1 MKTFTLLAL
10 TLILTAAA
18 HAVPAGTNVN
28 IRGTLILASNEGQGL
43 DSSLRAYE
51 RQLNRLNFS
60 SFRAI
65 GNGGTQLT
73 VPGKGLIRLSGD
85 FTVEVESQPAPGDR
99 IPVEVRWLQGKR
111 TLIHTS
117 GTLPLVLGGPSHGN
131 GTLILVIDGR

>member
-1 MKTFTLLAL
+1 MKTLTLLAL
-10 TLILTAAA
+10 TLILGAVA
-18 HAVPAGTNVN
+18 HAVPAGSNVG

-43 DSSLRAYE
+43 DPSLRAYE
-51 RQLNRLNFS
+51 RQLKRLNFAS
-60 SFRAI
+60 YRAI
-65 GNGGTQLT
+65 GNGSTKLT
-73 VPGKGLIRLSGD
+73 VPGKGIIRLSGD
-85 FTVEVESQPAPGDR
+85 FAVEVSSQPAPGDR